1 MSISAKN
8 YYYDVI
14 LNSTYDGIVGINRKG
29 NITLFNDPAGRM
41 LGYDPKKTI
50 GKHIKELI
58 PSMRLIEVLASGV
71 PELSQ
76 KQEIGEKI
84 FLVNKTPI
92 FSNGSTVG
100 AIAAF
105 KEVTPEEEPSSE
117 LVDIKQFLNI
127 LELILDNAYVGIVF
141 CDSSG
146 IIRFMN
152 RTFEELLEI
161 PKNAAFGEHITKY
174 FSDSRLPIVIKT
186 GKPEIGWRYSFRGR
200 QTLIVNRIPIKK
212 GNDVIGAIAQC
223 IFKDVS
229 ELKELVN
236 RLAILET
243 KLNSYKKEI
252 NNLLSAKYSFE
263 DIIGQSESIINVKN
277 LAFQYARTDSPVLI
291 IGETGVG
298 KELFAH
304 AIHNL
309 SGRSGG
315 PFVCVNCG
323 SIPNELMD
331 SELFG
336 YVPGA
341 FTGAH
346 PKGKIGKIE
355 VADAG
360 TLFLDEIGDLPLGAQ
375 AKLLRVLE
383 EKRIERI
390 GSIQPIEV
398 DFRLVA
404 ATNKNIDL
412 LIKERTLRAD
422 LYYRLGAMMLFVP
435 PLRGRV
441 EDIELLV
448 NHFVRKLAGNHVR
461 VSHQAANVL
470 MKYSW
475 PGNIRE
481 LKNVIERALSLVG
494 ENNIIEIPHLPRQV
508 FEKSTNYSADAEPPR
523 MALDDVISEHGAKTI
538 RAALHF
544 SKGNKVMASK
554 LLKISRSVLYGKM
567 KRYGISPLEGTPNHT
582 YVGQHHL
589 T

>member
-1 MSISAKN
+1 MN
-8 YYYDVI
+8 YDVI

-41 LGYDPKKTI
+41 LGHDPKKTI
-50 GKHIKELI
+50 GKHINEVI
-58 PSMRLIEVLASGV
+58 PGMRLIEVLASGV

-76 KQEIGEKI
+76 KQAIEGKT
-84 FLVNKTPI
+84 FLVNRTPM
-92 FSNGSTVG
+92 FSKGSTVG
-100 AIAAF
+100 AIATF
-105 KEVTPEEEPSSE
+105 KEVTPEKEPSSE
-117 LVDIKQFLNI
+117 LVHIKQFLNV
-127 LELILDNAYVGIVF
+127 LELILDNAYVGIIF

-161 PKNAAFGEHITKY
+161 RKNGAIGEHITKY
-174 FSDSRLPIVIKT
+174 FPDSRLPIVIKT
-186 GKPEIGWRYSFRGR
+186 GKPEVGWRYNFRGK
-200 QTLIVNRIPIKK
+200 QTLIVDRIPIKK
-212 GNDVIGAIAQC
+212 GNDVVGAIVEC
-223 IFKDVS
+223 IFKDIS
-229 ELKELVN
+229 EFKDLAN

-243 KLNSYKKEI
+243 KLKSNKKET
-252 NNLLSAKYSFE
+252 NHLFLAKYSFE
-263 DIIGQSESIINVKN
+263 DIIGQSESIINVKK
-277 LAFQYARTDSPVLI
+277 LAIRYARADGPVLI
-291 IGETGVG
+291 NGETGVG
-298 KELFAH
+298 KELLAH

-360 TLFLDEIGDLPLGAQ
+360 TLFLDEVGDLPSGAQ

-383 EKRIERI
+383 EKRVERI
-390 GSIQPIEV
+390 GDIQPTEV

-404 ATNKNIDL
+404 ATNKNLDL
-412 LIKERTLRAD
+412 LVEEKTFRAD
-422 LYYRLGAMMLFVP
+422 LYYRLGAMRLFVP

-448 NHFVRKLAGNHVR
+448 NHFVRKLVGNHVR
-461 VSHQAANVL
+461 VSDQAANVL
-470 MKYSW
+470 TKYSW

-481 LKNVIERALSLVG
+481 LKNVIEGALSLVG
-494 ENNIIEIPHLPRQV
+494 GDNIIEIHHLPV
-508 FEKSTNYSADAEPPR
+508 YMLEKPTNRFGDAEPLC
-523 MALDDVISEHGAKTI
+523 MALNDITSEQEAKTI

-544 SKGNKVMASK
+544 SRGNKVMASK
-554 LLKISRSVLYGKM
+554 LLRISRSLLYSKM
-567 KRYGISPLEGTPNHT
+567 KRYGISPLEGTPNPT
-582 YVGQHHL
+582 YFDRRHL